1 MLRHILIENYALIYR
16 LDLNL
21 SDGLTVI
28 TGETGAGKSII
39 LGALGLILGQR
50 ADTGVLL
57 DKKQKCIVEGTFEI
71 QGNNLNKFFQE
82 NDIDYDDQC
91 IVRREINPAGKSR
104 AFINDTPVNLNQL
117 KTFGDMLV
125 DIHSQHAHLLLRET
139 SFQLDVLDHY
149 AMHVELLS
157 QYHTGYSEMKHL
169 GKMLAEMEEKERKTR
184 LDEDYY
190 NYLFNELEEN
200 HLVAEEQSQL
210 EDDLVLLTH
219 AEEVKN
225 SLFKASALM
234 NQGDISLLGMI
245 NELIA
250 DLSHAS
256 PYLAQV
262 KELEERVRSMYIEAK
277 DIASEIERAEES
289 VVYDPEAIERFN
301 LRLSQLYALQKK
313 HHVESVEE
321 LIIIRDSIQEKLND
335 LSSLSME
342 IVKLSQE
349 FQIKREEVLR
359 MAGLLSKA
367 RAAAIP
373 KVEKSLE
380 TVLSQMGMPDARIRI
395 TQNGQEPLGTNG
407 TDAIQFLFNANK
419 GGELKEIVKVAS
431 GGELSR
437 LMLAVKS
444 LISKQKLMP
453 TLIFDE
459 IDLGISG
466 EVADKV
472 GLILKQLSK
481 ELQVI
486 VITHLPQIAAKGE
499 HHNFV
504 YKSVNG
510 QATHTHIRSL
520 NPDERIVEI
529 AKMISGESVSQSA
542 VQTAKELLSKI

>member
-1 MLRHILIENYALIYR
+1 MNE
-16 LDLNL
+16 
-21 SDGLTVI
+21 
-28 TGETGAGKSII
+28 GE
-39 LGALGLILGQR
+39 
-50 ADTGVLL
+50 
-57 DKKQKCIVEGTFEI
+57 
-71 QGNNLNKFFQE
+71 
-82 NDIDYDDQC
+82 
-91 IVRREINPAGKSR
+91 
-104 AFINDTPVNLNQL
+104 VNL
-117 KTFGDMLV
+117 MV
-125 DIHSQHAHLLLRET
+125 
-139 SFQLDVLDHY
+139 
-149 AMHVELLS
+149 
-157 QYHTGYSEMKHL
+157 
-169 GKMLAEMEEKERKTR
+169 
-184 LDEDYY
+184 
-190 NYLFNELEEN
+190 
-200 HLVAEEQSQL
+200 
-210 EDDLVLLTH
+210 
-219 AEEVKN
+219 
-225 SLFKASALM
+225 
-234 NQGDISLLGMI
+234 MI

-250 DLSHAS
+250 ALSHAS
-256 PYLAQV
+256 PYLASL
-262 KELEERVRSMYIEAK
+262 KEQEERVRSLYIEAK
-277 DIASEIERAEES
+277 DIAAEIARAEES
-289 VVYDPEAIERFN
+289 VIYDPEAIERFN
-301 LRLSQLYALQKK
+301 QRLSHLYALQKK
-313 HHVESVEE
+313 HRVDSVAE
-321 LIIIRDSIQEKLND
+321 LIIIRDSLQEKLND
-335 LSSLSME
+335 LTTLGEE
-342 IVKLSQE
+342 ISKLSRE
-349 FQIKREEVLR
+349 FQLKREEILH

-380 TVLSQMGMPDARIRI
+380 AVLSQMGMPDARIRI
-395 TQNGQEPLGTNG
+395 TQNAMEPLGPNG

-472 GLILKQLSK
+472 GLILKQLSE

-542 VQTAKELLSKI
+542 VETAKELLSKIHKSNS

>member
-1 MLRHILIENYALIYR
+1 MLRHLLIENYALIHR
-16 LDLNL
+16 LDLQL
-21 SDGLTVI
+21 SPGLTVI

-57 DKKQKCIVEGTFEI
+57 DKAQKCVVEGTFDI
-71 QGNNLNKFFQE
+71 QEQHLNHFFQE
-82 NDIDYDDQC
+82 NDIDFDTHC

-117 KTFGDMLV
+117 KAFGDMLV
-125 DIHSQHAHLLLRET
+125 DIHSQHAHLLLREA

-149 AMHVELLS
+149 AQHADLLTK
-157 QYHTGYSEMKHL
+157 YHLGYAEMKRL
-169 GKMLAEMEEKERKTR
+169 GKVLAEMEEKERQTR

-190 NYLFNELEEN
+190 NFLFNELDECQ
-200 HLVAEEQSQL
+200 LQSEEQTRL
-210 EDDLVLLTH
+210 EEELVLLTH

-225 SLFKASALM
+225 DLFKATTLL
-234 NQGDISLLGMI
+234 NQGDSNLLGII
-245 NELIA
+245 NELLSS
-250 DLSHAS
+250 LSHAATYMTS
-256 PYLAQV
+256 V
-262 KELEERVRSMYIEAK
+262 KEFEDRVRSIYIEAK
-277 DIASEIERAEES
+277 DLANEIDHLEES
-289 VVYDPEAIERFN
+289 VVYNPETIEKN
-301 LRLSQLYALQKK
+301 NERLSLIYTLEKK
-313 HHVESVEE
+313 HHVDTVEE
-321 LIIIRDSIQEKLND
+321 LLIIRDSLQEKLND
-335 LSSLSME
+335 LSTLSVE
-342 IVKLSQE
+342 IARLSQE
-349 FQIKREEVLR
+349 FHQKREAVLG
-359 MAGLLSKA
+359 MAALLSKA
-367 RAAAIP
+367 RASAIP
-373 KVEKSLE
+373 KVEKNLVA
-380 TVLSQMGMPDARIRI
+380 VLAQMGMPDARIHI
-395 TQNGQEPLGTNG
+395 TQNPEEPLGPNG

-472 GLILKQLSK
+472 GVILKQLS
-481 ELQVI
+481 ENLQLI

-499 HHNFV
+499 NHHFV
-504 YKSVNG
+504 YKMVNG

-520 NPDERIVEI
+520 SPEERIVEI

-542 VQTAKELLSKI
+542 VETAKELLAKT